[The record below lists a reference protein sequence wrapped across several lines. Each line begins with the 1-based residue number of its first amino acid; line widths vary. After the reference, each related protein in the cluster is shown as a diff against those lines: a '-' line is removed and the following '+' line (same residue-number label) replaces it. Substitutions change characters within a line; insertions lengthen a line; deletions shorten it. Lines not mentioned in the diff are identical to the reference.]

1 MTGQLATDPTSNT
14 TVKIQ
19 IHKLPPEDMAKP
31 RVPVTWENKASLAK
45 TETISRTTINELY

>member
-1 MTGQLATDPTSNT
+1 
-14 TVKIQ
+14 
-19 IHKLPPEDMAKP
+19 MAKP